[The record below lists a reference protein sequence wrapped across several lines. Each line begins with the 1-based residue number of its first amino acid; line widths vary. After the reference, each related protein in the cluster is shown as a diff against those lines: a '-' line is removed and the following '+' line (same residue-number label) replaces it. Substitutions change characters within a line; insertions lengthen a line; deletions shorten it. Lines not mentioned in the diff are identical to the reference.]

1 MAILQPKE
9 SDGDIFSCLLN
20 HTALIAKAGFRLDS
34 TLNDRNWNFS
44 NQGWHLKCHYWF
56 IWEHYASYQSFEGL
70 DETLVS
76 VSVSKRPRS
85 WVKFL
90 VILFFLVLIMLPKE
104 VSDKIFKHF
113 FCSWAF
119 FGHFSRNPGGYSGSI
134 LRYGLYSVLCL
145 EMKTIRCLGV
155 VNLGLD

>member
-76 VSVSKRPRS
+76 VSKRPRN

-90 VILFFLVLIMLPKE
+90 VILFVLVLMMLPE
-104 VSDKIFKHF
+104 EGSDEFFKQF
-113 FCSWAF
+113 SWSWTF
-119 FGHFSRNPGGYSGSI
+119 FGHFFSKSWWFFLMVIFDIWPSTYLPLLCSLSRSRWRPYAV
-134 LRYGLYSVLCL
+134 SVS
-145 EMKTIRCLGV
+145 
-155 VNLGLD
+155 